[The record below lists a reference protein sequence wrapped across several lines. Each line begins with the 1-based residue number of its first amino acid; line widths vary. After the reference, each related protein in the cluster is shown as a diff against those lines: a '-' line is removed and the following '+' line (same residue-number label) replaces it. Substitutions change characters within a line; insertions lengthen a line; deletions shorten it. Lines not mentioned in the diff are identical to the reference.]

1 MEFCPKCGSLLL
13 PTKKGRSFKLVCPRC
28 KYARKLKDRKAMKG
42 YKISE
47 EGKEVQEIAIIEK
60 KKKKKK
66 VGSREIERENT
77 EYYEELY
84 E

>member
-13 PTKKGRSFKLVCPRC
+13 PTKKGRSFKLVCQRC
-28 KYARKLKDRKAMKG
+28 KYTRKLKDKKDMKG

-47 EGKEVQEIAIIEK
+47 EGKEVQEIAIIDK

-66 VGSREIERENT
+66 GRPQEIERENV

>member
-13 PTKKGRSFKLVCPRC
+13 PTKKGRSFKLVCQRC
-28 KYARKLKDRKAMKG
+28 KYTRKLKDKKAMKG

-47 EGKEVQEIAIIEK
+47 EGKDVQEIAIVK
-60 KKKKKK
+60 ADKKKK
-66 VGSREIERENT
+66 VRPRETERENT

>member
-13 PTKKGRSFKLVCPRC
+13 PTKKGRSFKLVCQRC
-28 KYARKLKDRKAMKG
+28 KYTRKLKDRKDMKG

-47 EGKEVQEIAIIEK
+47 DGKEVQEIAIVKAEK
-60 KKKKKK
+60 KKK
-66 VGSREIERENT
+66 VRPRETERENT
-77 EYYEELY
+77 EYYEEVY